1 MISTYAD
8 EIKSDSAYDA
18 FKPWHYV
25 NFKDNETYEQS
36 DKSPKGDLI
45 VGIRKCKEVL
55 SNPNALKKDKVFLF
69 KDTRTS
75 YRRPTS
81 AYARRKSR
89 GSGEEIPS
97 LCNGLERNKF
107 NCLGYKNDSV
117 FGMTT
122 VNSH

>member
-55 SNPNALKKDKVFLF
+55 SNPNASKKDKVFYLKILVHLIGDLHQPMHVGRAEDRGGNSIIVQWFGKEQIYTLF
-69 KDTRTS
+69 GIQK
-75 YRRPTS
+75 
-81 AYARRKSR
+81 
-89 GSGEEIPS
+89 
-97 LCNGLERNKF
+97 
-107 NCLGYKNDSV
+107 
-117 FGMTT
+117 
-122 VNSH
+122 